1 MILQN
6 SPRSRFAQLF
16 APVPFNLFP
25 SLLGHFFVLHKD
37 FTMSLHPSFSGS
49 CRIEFELIRGWPGP
63 SPTIKWSY
71 AAASTRPVT

>member
-1 MILQN
+1 MVLQN

-37 FTMSLHPSFSGS
+37 FTMSLHPVVHV
-49 CRIEFELIRGWPGP
+49 ELNRGWPGL
-63 SPTIKWSY
+63 SPRIKWSY
-71 AAASTRPVT
+71 AAASIRPVT